1 MSYELISPPPSLRGE
16 GAEDLRTL
24 RSWLFRLSEQ
34 LNLAA
39 ARLDGERE
47 TIERTAGQAE
57 RTSALSAER
66 AANLKALILQNARDV
81 EREMETLDASLRSRY
96 VAQSDF
102 GEYREAVE
110 ARFEATPEYVRQE
123 IGFDAAVTAAG
134 EAVDALRRY
143 QSEMQGYLKAG
154 IVDWDGL
161 NPVLGIA
168 VGQDLAY
175 TETTVTV
182 DGTEYTEIDKRRFS
196 SVFTASELAFY
207 QGNQKVAYL
216 ANDKLYVT
224 DATFTGSVS
233 LGDAWEISHA
243 RGFTVKWIGG

>member
-1 MSYELISPPPSLRGE
+1 MNKIKLMFVL
-16 GAEDLRTL
+16 L
-24 RSWLFRLSEQ
+24 
-34 LNLAA
+34 
-39 ARLDGERE
+39 
-47 TIERTAGQAE
+47 
-57 RTSALSAER
+57 
-66 AANLKALILQNARDV
+66 
-81 EREMETLDASLRSRY
+81 ASL
-96 VAQSDF
+96 
-102 GEYREAVE
+102 
-110 ARFEATPEYVRQE
+110 
-123 IGFDAAVTAAG
+123 
-134 EAVDALRRY
+134 
-143 QSEMQGYLKAG
+143 
-154 IVDWDGL
+154 
-161 NPVLGIA
+161 VLGA
-168 VGQDLAY
+168 CTCDDCDNSNKDDSNSSQKAY